1 MSVRKTTKQKKGMIM
16 ENEMKQDVVAFATIF
31 KGKKRTETFLVK
43 KFGPDEFRT
52 IQVAKEEYDGQRLV
66 KKDVSNWETDKD
78 SRKAVVK
85 VVEDIEDNPG
95 FFRVKL
101 YAIPHFQVEGM
112 DVNLSLV
119 SQMPKAKS

>member
-1 MSVRKTTKQKKGMIM
+1 MIM

-85 VVEDIEDNPG
+85 VVEDIEEQAKAYLDLKKDI
-95 FFRVKL
+95 FDSYEVRQL
-101 YAIPHFQVEGM
+101 TADELEVELTTM
-112 DVNLSLV
+112 YI
-119 SQMPKAKS
+119 